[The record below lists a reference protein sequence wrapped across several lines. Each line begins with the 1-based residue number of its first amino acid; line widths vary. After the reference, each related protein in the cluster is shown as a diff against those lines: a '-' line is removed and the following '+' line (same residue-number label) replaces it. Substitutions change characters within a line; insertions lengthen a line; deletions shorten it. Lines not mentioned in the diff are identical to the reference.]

1 MPTVTIDST
10 TQRFTSGAMPEA
22 DICILHTT
30 EGVSWPGYSG
40 GATAPHA
47 TIKPL
52 PNVGIEVREHIDPT
66 QFAKALMNLPGGVE
80 TNRRGALQ
88 YELMGTCDPSHK
100 GQDGW
105 YYWPEAD
112 AVVIAA
118 LAQYLR
124 PRLTAWNIPLKAPAF
139 KPYPAS
145 YGANGVRLSGSDW
158 LAFEGVLGHQ
168 HVPENDHGDPGDFPI
183 DALLKALTPPP
194 ASVIPPIFKKIA
206 QKVTAAA
213 LVVDGDLGPAT
224 IRQWQKVMGTP
235 VDGVISRPSALI
247 RAVQGRIWFSRS
259 SIDGI
264 LGPKTWRGIQNHLGV
279 AADGV
284 PGPITI
290 KALQRRLNTNTF

>member
-22 DICILHTT
+22 DICVLHTT
-30 EGVSWPGYSG
+30 EVMAWPGYAG

-47 TIKPL
+47 TIKPI

-88 YELMGTCDPSHK
+88 YELMGTCNPASK
-100 GQDGW
+100 ATM

-112 AVVIAA
+112 AVVLAA

-124 PRLTAWNIPLKAPAF
+124 PRLTAWNIPLKAPVF
-139 KPYPAS
+139 KAYPAS

-194 ASVIPPIFKKIA
+194 ASVIPPIFKKIV
-206 QKVTAAA
+206 QKVTAAP

-247 RAVQGRIWFSRS
+247 RAVQKRLGATA
-259 SIDGI
+259 DGI
-264 LGPKTWRGIQNHLGV
+264 LGPATWRAVQRRLAV
-279 AADGV
+279 PADGI